1 MHQRGRGGRG
11 RGRFNST
18 TTPHQGSNY
27 SQNSLE
33 IICSNCK
40 GKGHVAQV
48 CPTPRRNTHN
58 SVNYNPSPNHTPIST
73 QPGQNWSMN
82 SGTTHHLNAIV
93 DGPRLVP
100 ISHVAKILVIGA
112 TGYVGKYM
120 VEASI
125 KANHPTFA
133 LIRESTLSNPAKS
146 QELDGLKNLGVNF
159 LTGDLNDQQS
169 LVNAVRQV
177 DIVISTVGRHL
188 LLDQKNIIA
197 AIKQTGNVKRFIP
210 SEYGNDSDRVHAVD
224 PAKTVY
230 ANKAIIR
237 RAIEAEG
244 IPYTY
249 VSSNFFAR
257 HVLPTLAQPGASA
270 PPREKAFIFGDGIPK
285 AVINTEEDVASYT
298 IKAAVDPRAMNKILY
313 IKPAGNIYSFNDLV
327 SLWENKIGKTLER
340 VYIPEAQV
348 LKKIEGAGV
357 PLNMY
362 LSLGHSGFVKG
373 DHTNFV
379 IDPSIGVEA
388 SQLYPEFKYTSVDK
402 FLSQFV

>member
-18 TTPHQGSNY
+18 TTPHQGFNY
-27 SQNSLE
+27 SSD
-33 IICSNCK
+33 IICSNCE
-40 GKGHVAQV
+40 GKGHVAQI
-48 CPTPRRNTHN
+48 CPTPHRNTN
-58 SVNYNPSPNHTPIST
+58 NYVNYNPSPNHAPIST
-73 QPGQNWSMN
+73 QPG
-82 SGTTHHLNAIV
+82 LNPNANL
-93 DGPRLVP
+93 DGPRLP
-100 ISHVAKILVIGA
+100 ISHVAKILIIGA

-120 VEASI
+120 VEASV

-133 LIRESTLSNPAKS
+133 LIRESTLSSPAKA
-146 QELDGLKNLGVNF
+146 QELDGLKNLGVQ
-159 LTGDLNDQQS
+159 LITGDLNDHQS

-177 DIVISTVGRHL
+177 DVVISTVGRHL

-210 SEYGNDSDRVHAVD
+210 SEFGNDSDRVHAVD

-237 RAIEAEG
+237 RAIEAAG

-270 PPREKAFIFGDGIPK
+270 PPRDKAFIFGDGIPK

-298 IKAAVDPRAMNKILY
+298 IKAADDPRAMNKILY

-348 LKKIEGAGV
+348 LKKIEGAPV

-373 DHTNFV
+373 DHTNFE
-379 IDPSIGVEA
+379 INPSIGVEA
-388 SQLYPEFKYTSVDK
+388 SELYPEFKYTSVDK